1 MKYTKIYRDDDNIG
15 IWVITAILFIV
26 VGAVSC
32 WEKTF
37 SLPLIV
43 MFFPLIV
50 MFLYAIYFVIQ
61 NEIQDNHNK
70 MIDFL
75 NDMDKENKKNEQ

>member
-43 MFFPLIV
+43 MF
-50 MFLYAIYFVIQ
+50 LYAIYFVIQ

>member
-1 MKYTKIYRDDDNIG
+1 MLG
-15 IWVITAILFIV
+15 
-26 VGAVSC
+26 
-32 WEKTF
+32 KTF
-37 SLPLIV
+37 SL
-43 MFFPLIV
+43 PLIV

>member
-26 VGAVSC
+26 VGVVSC

-37 SLPLIV
+37 SL
-43 MFFPLIV
+43 PLIV